1 MRRLSLD
8 SAQRIALAAQ
18 GLAEPRPRSRIDI
31 RHFRRV
37 MDRVGVLQLDSVNV
51 VSRSHYLPVLAR
63 LGPYDRQ
70 ALDEYT
76 AGSGELFEYWG
87 HVASLLPSE
96 QYRLFRWRMDE
107 MKPWPRMRELA
118 KDHPDYIEQVHRA
131 VVERG
136 PLRAADVED
145 AGDRSGPWWGH
156 ARGKVAL
163 EWLFARGRITA
174 FRDRN
179 FHRLYDVPE
188 RVIPA
193 RHHVAEPADRDTAY
207 RELLLLAARYHGVG
221 TAKDLGDYHRLHV
234 PTARRVVA
242 DLVAR
247 GHLEEVQVEGWS
259 GPVYLHPAARMPRR
273 VGGSALLSPFD
284 SLIWE
289 RDRTERLF
297 GFRYRIEIY
306 VPAPQRVHGYYVLPY
321 LLDGEL
327 VARVDLKA
335 HRKDGVLE
343 ARAAFLEP
351 DREARRVSKALAS
364 DLETM
369 AQWLGLDQVKV
380 VRKGDLARSLARAI

>member
-8 SAQRIALAAQ
+8 NAQRIALAAQ

-145 AGDRSGPWWGH
+145 AGDRS
-156 ARGKVAL
+156 RAL
-163 EWLFARGRITA
+163 
-174 FRDRN
+174 
-179 FHRLYDVPE
+179 
-188 RVIPA
+188 
-193 RHHVAEPADRDTAY
+193 
-207 RELLLLAARYHGVG
+207 VG
-221 TAKDLGDYHRLHV
+221 SRPGQ
-234 PTARRVVA
+234 
-242 DLVAR
+242 
-247 GHLEEVQVEGWS
+247 GS
-259 GPVYLHPAARMPRR
+259 ARMAVCAGAHHCVSQPKFPSPVRR
-273 VGGSALLSPFD
+273 SRTRYPGSTSC
-284 SLIWE
+284 
-289 RDRTERLF
+289 
-297 GFRYRIEIY
+297 G
-306 VPAPQRVHGYYVLPY
+306 
-321 LLDGEL
+321 
-327 VARVDLKA
+327 
-335 HRKDGVLE
+335 
-343 ARAAFLEP
+343 
-351 DREARRVSKALAS
+351 
-364 DLETM
+364 
-369 AQWLGLDQVKV
+369 
-380 VRKGDLARSLARAI
+380 